1 MNTEISNAAA
11 ALGRKGGAA
20 KSEAKTTTARTNGAK
35 GGRPTV
41 SAYMSQVWDGEEW
54 RNTSKI
60 AMTRA
65 VATNEARVMRKFGD
79 KARVIKLELGE

>member
-1 MNTEISNAAA
+1 MKIKHNETEEARNSQKDAARA
-11 ALGRKGGAA
+11 
-20 KSEAKTTTARTNGAK
+20 NGAK

-41 SAYMSQVWDGEEW
+41 TAYMSQVWDGEEW

-65 VATNEARVMRKFGD
+65 VAINEARVMRKFGD
-79 KARVIKLELGE
+79 KSRVIKLDLGE